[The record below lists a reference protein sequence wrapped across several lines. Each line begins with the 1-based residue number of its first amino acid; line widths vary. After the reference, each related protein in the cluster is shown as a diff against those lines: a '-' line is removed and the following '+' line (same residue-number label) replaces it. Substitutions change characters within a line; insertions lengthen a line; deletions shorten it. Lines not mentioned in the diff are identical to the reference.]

1 MADWIVNFSLR
12 KHPFLLRSTPL
23 GKRPQRRRAKE
34 KRMLSQAKSILVK
47 YTYNLQSSRLST
59 QVSQA
64 LWEILSTQV
73 SQALWEIPLFST
85 GTVDVV

>member
-1 MADWIVNFSLR
+1 
-12 KHPFLLRSTPL
+12 
-23 GKRPQRRRAKE
+23 
-34 KRMLSQAKSILVK
+34 MLSQAKSILVK
-47 YTYNLQSSRLST
+47 YTYNLHSSRLST

-85 GTVDVV
+85 GTVDVVYQRNYKDLCSKNEYS